1 MSSAWT
7 LAGRHALVT
16 GASSGL
22 GRAVALELAELG
34 AAVCVTARRAEA
46 LAELAA
52 EITAAGTLAVAVPGD
67 LADEDSC
74 RVVVDE
80 AAERLGGLDVLVN
93 NAGVGED
100 GASGGLRRV
109 LELNLVAP
117 HACAVAAHRH
127 MSAQGYGKIVNVAS
141 VYAFV
146 ASPFKQATG
155 YSSSKAGLLGLTRD
169 LAAWW
174 GKDGIRVNA
183 VAAGYFVSEMT
194 ESLLARED
202 VAAYVRART
211 ALGRVATLEEV
222 AHTVAF
228 LCLPASDYVT
238 GATLAV
244 DGGWL
249 AR

>member
-1 MSSAWT
+1 MSSSWT
-7 LAGRHALVT
+7 LAGRRALVT

-22 GRAVALELAELG
+22 GRAVALELAALG
-34 AAVCVTARRAEA
+34 AAVGVAARRAEA
-46 LAELAA
+46 LADLAR
-52 EITAAGTLAVAVPGD
+52 EIETAGGTCVAVPGD
-67 LADEDSC
+67 LADEGSC
-74 RVVVDE
+74 RAVVDR
-80 AAERLGGLDVLVN
+80 AAECLGGLDVLVN

-100 GASGGLRRV
+100 ETPGGFRRV

-127 MSAQGYGKIVNVAS
+127 MRAQGYGKIVNVAS

-174 GKDGIRVNA
+174 GKDGVRVNA

-194 ESLLARED
+194 EGLLARED
-202 VAAYVRART
+202 VADFVRTRT

-222 AHTVAF
+222 AHAVAF